1 MTPQE
6 AEAGLVELTL
16 PSGGRVLVGFGAE
29 VASNPD
35 VEASVVRM
43 MLAAIGTENEV
54 RLALAH
60 YAESSGLRTSVS
72 TEGTTTWV
80 VIA

>member
-16 PSGGRVLVGFGAE
+16 PKGRRVLVRFGAE

-43 MLAAIGTENEV
+43 MLGAIGAEDEV
-54 RLALAH
+54 RLALAD
-60 YAESSGLRTSVS
+60 YAEASGLTASVS
-72 TEGTTTWV
+72 TEGATTRV

>member
-16 PSGGRVLVGFGAE
+16 PDGGRVLVGFGVRA
-29 VASNPD
+29 ASNPD

-43 MLAAIGTENEV
+43 MLDAIGTGNEV
-54 RLALAH
+54 RLALSR
-60 YAESSGLRTSVS
+60 YAEASGLTALIS
-72 TEGTTTWV
+72 TEGATTWV

>member
-6 AEAGLVELTL
+6 AQAGLVELTL
-16 PSGGRVLVGFGAE
+16 PEGGRVLVGFGAE

-35 VEASVVRM
+35 IEASVVRM
-43 MLAAIGTENEV
+43 MLNAIGTEDEV
-54 RLALAH
+54 RLALAE
-60 YAESSGLRTSVS
+60 YAEASGLTALVS
-72 TEGTTTWV
+72 TEGTTMRV